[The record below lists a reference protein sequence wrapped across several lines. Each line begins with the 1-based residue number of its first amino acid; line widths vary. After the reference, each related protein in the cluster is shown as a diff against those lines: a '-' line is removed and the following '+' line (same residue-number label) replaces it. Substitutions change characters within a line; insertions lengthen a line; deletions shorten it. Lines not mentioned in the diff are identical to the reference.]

1 MGALWPS
8 RVRVGVRVASFAED
22 FNSRNAA
29 VFETNSIGAMTAPV
43 PFSRQAGVDSGTQW
57 AWAPLNRH
65 TPDRHG
71 RVRLTAPTLPSIRDR
86 RPARAWSAEAVPE
99 VIQRSKRRAT
109 RHRRWPGPAW
119 SVDAVDG
126 GIQCTMASQRRAA
139 SLSLDL

>member
-8 RVRVGVRVASFAED
+8 RVRVGVRVTSFAED

-43 PFSRQAGVDSGTQW
+43 PWNRQAGVDSGTQW

-71 RVRLTAPTLPSIRDR
+71 RVRLTAPALPSISDR

-99 VIQRSKRRAT
+99 GIQRNKRRAT
-109 RHRRWPGPAW
+109 RH
-119 SVDAVDG
+119 
-126 GIQCTMASQRRAA
+126 
-139 SLSLDL
+139 